1 MPVHVSMVV
10 MMMAVMMVMLGG
22 RSLRRRLLC
31 CAIDSRGSCSACRTI
46 MCRTRCIG
54 SHVRLLC
61 IRRRNIRGGG
71 TLRNL
76 RVGRDSGGLGGARM
90 PLSTLLTSHD
100 LKLLIQVGLRSGNSS
115 HLRLR

>member
-1 MPVHVSMVV
+1 MRVPMVV
-10 MMMAVMMVMLGG
+10 VMVAVMMVMLGR
-22 RSLRRRLLC
+22 RSLCRRLLC
-31 CAIDSRGSCSACRTI
+31 CAIDSCGSCRACCTI
-46 MCRTRCIG
+46 MCQTRYIG